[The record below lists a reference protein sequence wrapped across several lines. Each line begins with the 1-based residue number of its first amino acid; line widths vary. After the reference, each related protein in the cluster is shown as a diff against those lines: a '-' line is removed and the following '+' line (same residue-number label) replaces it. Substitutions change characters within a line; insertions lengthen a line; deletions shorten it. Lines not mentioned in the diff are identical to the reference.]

1 MTIQK
6 DAVQKTK
13 KSPGIIIGYVLGS
26 LASLF
31 GAGLLALNIMSFT
44 NNYGYYLSQGYPP
57 EMVLQQLVPSQLLP
71 GIFEPIA
78 IYGGIAFLIFTI
90 CAISQKVSEGLAQL
104 TQANECT
111 DCKKEEE
118 TASESTVTE

>member
-1 MTIQK
+1 MTIK
-6 DAVQKTK
+6 EKSPEKAK

-31 GAGLLALNIMSFT
+31 GAGLLALNIISFT

-57 EMVLQQLVPSQLLP
+57 QMVLQQLVPSQLLP

-90 CAISQKVSEGLAQL
+90 SAISQKVSEGLAAL
-104 TQANECT
+104 TEANECT
-111 DCKKEEE
+111 EVCKEEE
-118 TASESTVTE
+118 IASESTVTE